1 MKFIYAKELNQMFD
15 VFGHFYNLKL
25 SGSVFKCR
33 SVLEIKK
40 KDLSSV
46 NGLPDMVVIMMNPGS
61 SRPFDKN
68 YNIKTFSKKEYL
80 NIKVKDVVPTRPD
93 NAQYQIMRLMLFNSW
108 SFVRVLNLSDLRNGN
123 SGKFQTEFI
132 NAMKLDKSNPHC
144 LTHEDRN
151 KELLNYLKSKS
162 GKIIAAWGSI
172 SELKIPAEK
181 ILKLN
186 KNIIGVVNSSLPN
199 YRYASPYMKSQ
210 KIRWLNEIQKKLN
223 LRQHL
228 K

>member
-1 MKFIYAKELNQMFD
+1 
-15 VFGHFYNLKL
+15 
-25 SGSVFKCR
+25 
-33 SVLEIKK
+33 
-40 KDLSSV
+40 
-46 NGLPDMVVIMMNPGS
+46 
-61 SRPFDKN
+61 
-68 YNIKTFSKKEYL
+68 
-80 NIKVKDVVPTRPD
+80 
-93 NAQYQIMRLMLFNSW
+93 MRLMLFNSW